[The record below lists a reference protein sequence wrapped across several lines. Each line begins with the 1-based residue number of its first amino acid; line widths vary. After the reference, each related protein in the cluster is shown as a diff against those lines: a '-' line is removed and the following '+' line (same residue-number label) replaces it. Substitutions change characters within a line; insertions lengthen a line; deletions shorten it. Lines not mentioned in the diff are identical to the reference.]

1 MRAKS
6 IAALRRSFK
15 RLRGLRPMLKAFYR
29 RLLVLSVLGL
39 AASVVDGLAMSFV
52 TLLLVFAV
60 GGTVGMGGGIIGWLL
75 EKLVS
80 ITGGS
85 GPLLGT
91 AIVVTIAL
99 KATLATAN
107 EVFSASARY
116 EIYHR
121 LRLDIFS
128 TYLELPYDR
137 FSSSDRGALFNTLEA
152 ETWNVSEAVQ
162 CVFRIAINVAPALVF
177 GALILAV
184 DWKVGLGVG
193 VAGAAAL
200 GLVSLARG
208 PSRRLSRSAQT
219 QNEALADQAYTAIAG
234 MRTIRILGQE
244 RRTRQLFAENTRR
257 SGQIFRKL
265 ARVAAVA
272 GPPTEVFFL
281 IIIGVAL
288 WIAASQSLP
297 SATLVLII
305 ALLFRLQPYA
315 MRLQADAARLFS
327 LENALVTVSEA
338 LLATPV
344 KQNVGSEPFKMGE
357 LQFQGVTYRH
367 PGSVEQTL
375 SDVSFIAPAGTF
387 IAIVGPSGAGK
398 STIANLIL
406 RLFEPNDGAITLDRT
421 PIGKIDRAS
430 WLKHVTLTG
439 QDSELLSGTIADNL
453 RLGSPDASQHDMEE
467 ALNAAGALEFVTVI
481 DQGLATPV
489 GDRGARFSGGQ
500 RQRLSLARAV
510 IGKPDLLVLDEATN
524 AVEVATERAMLE
536 RVRSFLPKA
545 TFIVIAHRSAA
556 AQLADRVIRLEG
568 GRIVAEVGTHKNG

>member
-1 MRAKS
+1 MRTRS
-6 IAALRRSFK
+6 ITALQASLK
-15 RLRGLRPMLKAFYR
+15 RMRGLRPILGSFYR
-29 RLLVLSVLGL
+29 RLLFLSVLGL
-39 AASVVDGLAMSFV
+39 VASLVDGLAMSFV
-52 TLLLVFAV
+52 TLLLVIAV
-60 GGTVGMGGGIIGWLL
+60 GGTVDVGGGFVGLLL
-75 EKLVS
+75 ERLISV
-80 ITGGS
+80 TGGS
-85 GPLLGT
+85 GTLLGV

-107 EVFSASARY
+107 EMFSASARY

-128 TYLELPYDR
+128 AYLSLPYDR
-137 FSSSDRGALFNTLEA
+137 FSSSDRGALFNTLEM

-162 CVFRIAINVAPALVF
+162 CVFRIAINVAPTLVF

-193 VAGAAAL
+193 VAGAASL
-200 GLVSLARG
+200 GLVSLARR
-208 PSRRLSRSAQT
+208 PSRLLSLSAQT
-219 QNEALADQAYTAIAG
+219 QNEALADQAYTAIVG

-244 RRTRQLFAENTRR
+244 RRTGQLFAESTRKAGR
-257 SGQIFRKL
+257 IFRKL

-281 IIIGVAL
+281 VIIGVAL

-315 MRLQADAARLFS
+315 MRLQADVARLFS

-338 LLATPV
+338 LLVPSV
-344 KQNVGSEPFKMGE
+344 NRNGGSDPFKMGD
-357 LQFQGVTYRH
+357 LQLEAVTYQH
-367 PGSVEQTL
+367 PGAIEPTL
-375 SDVSFIAPAGTF
+375 SDVSFIAPAGAF
-387 IAIVGPSGAGK
+387 IAIVGSSGAGK
-398 STIANLIL
+398 STVANLIL
-406 RLFEPNDGAITLDRT
+406 RLFEPNDGAISLDRT
-421 PIGKIDRAS
+421 SIRKIDRVS

-453 RLGSPDASQHDMEE
+453 RLGRADASHQDMEE
-467 ALNAAGALEFVTVI
+467 ALGVAGALEFVRAL

-500 RQRLSLARAV
+500 RQRLSLARAI
-510 IGKPDLLVLDEATN
+510 IGKPDLLVFDEATN
-524 AVEVATERAMLE
+524 AVDVAAERAIYE
-536 RVRSFLPKA
+536 RVRCYLPKT
-545 TFIVIAHRSAA
+545 TFLVIAHRSAA
-556 AQLADRVIRLEG
+556 AELADQVIRLEN
-568 GRIVAEVGTHKNG
+568 GRIVADNERP